1 MPDVFN
7 GQIYEQIGKY
17 ARGAV
22 LFAFEEMGGP
32 RALGEWAKDN
42 QSDFYT
48 KLFPKI
54 IARETEVHHHRS
66 VDELMDALDGDYT
79 EIEDAVPVDR
89 PPVSFTT
96 QTFEDDPADAA
107 TLPVTDYTFDMDIDD
122 LVEFEE

>member
-32 RALGEWAKDN
+32 RALGEWAKEN

-79 EIEDAVPVDR
+79 EVEDAVPVDR
-89 PPVSFTT
+89 PPASFAT
-96 QTFEDDPADAA
+96 QPFEDDPADTA
-107 TLPVTDYTFDMDIDD
+107 TLPVTDYTFDVDIDD